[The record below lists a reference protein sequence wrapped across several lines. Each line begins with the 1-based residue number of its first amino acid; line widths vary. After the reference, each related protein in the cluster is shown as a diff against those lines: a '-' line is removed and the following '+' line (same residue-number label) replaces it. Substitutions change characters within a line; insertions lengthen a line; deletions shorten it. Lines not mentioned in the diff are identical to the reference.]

1 MAERREKSRMKT
13 ALAVALLFAIAL
25 PSFAELTQQ
34 DLDKISVLIDRK
46 LEPIKQEITAIKLD
60 IAEMKGKMATKDDI
74 ITLQRELTKK
84 TDEMRN
90 ARVNSRIDSM
100 YYQMWAIWTVIFVTI
115 LAAIFGG
122 PIFAEWWRKKQE
134 RKDEINKMKEKAREI
149 IKEHP
154 ELAEVLRTIGL
165 I

>member
-1 MAERREKSRMKT
+1 MKT
-13 ALAVALLFAIAL
+13 ALAVALLFVIAL
-25 PSFAELTQQ
+25 PSFAELTRQ
-34 DLDKISVLIDRK
+34 DVEQIIRSE
-46 LEPIKQEITAIKLD
+46 LEPIKKEITAIKLD

-100 YYQMWAIWTVIFVTI
+100 YYRMWAIWTVIFVTI

-122 PIFAEWWRKKQE
+122 PIFAEWWREKQE
-134 RKDEINKMKEKAREI
+134 MIPRRQ
-149 IKEHP
+149 
-154 ELAEVLRTIGL
+154 R
-165 I
+165 

>member
-1 MAERREKSRMKT
+1 MKT
-13 ALAVALLFAIAL
+13 ALALTLLLALAL
-25 PSFAELTQQ
+25 PSFAELTRQDVEQIIQQ
-34 DLDKISVLIDRK
+34 A
-46 LEPIKQEITAIKLD
+46 LEPIKQGITAIKLD
-60 IAEMKGKMATKDDI
+60 IAEMKGKIEALEGKMVTKDDI

-84 TDEMRN
+84 MEESN

-122 PIFAEWWRKKQE
+122 PIFAQWWQKRQE
-134 RKDEINKMKEKAREI
+134 QRETIRQIREKAQDLM
-149 IKEHP
+149 KDHP
-154 ELAEVLRTIGL
+154 ELAEVFRNIGL